1 MHINRRLSSDRTI
14 GLSAVAGFAFIFFGT
29 LLALLPQ
36 AASTASAV
44 VIIAL
49 FVVAIVAFSVATTG
63 LIGRLKENR
72 RLQRESQASI
82 KKYLLTLQRQL
93 TDLGETQSASTAQLA
108 DLQEAH
114 NASTAQLSDLKKAH
128 NASTAQLSD
137 EVRNATRTLPVPAP
151 ELEAEHGR
159 LLQLVEDLKSEHADK
174 AREAEER
181 YLERQFDLVALD
193 GRNWHSFS
201 GSEVKK
207 LAETQFNAKPL
218 AVYEMLEAHSI
229 FEKINMTS
237 LRGLASELRK
247 LGYTA
252 KSQHVL
258 RVVLSR
264 KHNEKLASAVALRD
278 EEVKIFSGAFKP
290 EPQGPYEHFTPK
302 PNCILH
308 VVGKVL
314 PTTQSGYTLRTH
326 YTALA
331 QIQSGL
337 EVHVCNQV
345 GDAVNADAAAQMDV
359 DGVTYHLPTGPI
371 RLNTPLT
378 TWLSANVEELARV
391 VAEVRPAVLHAHS
404 DFFNA
409 LSARAVGDYFEIPVI
424 YESRGFWEES
434 WLSRMAQASGIE
446 DIEAFSSRWG
456 VPDTYAWRRERE
468 RDCREAADHV
478 FTLAEVMKRRITA
491 EGCPEEKT
499 SVVPNAVSGDQFP
512 VQTRNAEL
520 AGRLGIQGD
529 EIVIGYISSLVEYE
543 GVPVLIDAFR
553 QLRERL
559 SVPVRLLVVGDGP
572 VLDSLKAT
580 AASLGL
586 HDALFTGRV
595 PHEDILGYY
604 GLIDIFVV
612 PRTAAAVCQLVTP
625 LKPFEAFATGR
636 TIVMSDVDALKE
648 IAEASGSAALF
659 QAGNSD
665 SLADVLSD
673 LVSSPETRSKMAAAG
688 AAWVRE
694 SRSWEANA
702 AVYNNQYANLAANA
716 IRV

>member
-1 MHINRRLSSDRTI
+1 M
-14 GLSAVAGFAFIFFGT
+14 A
-29 LLALLPQ
+29 
-36 AASTASAV
+36 
-44 VIIAL
+44 IITL
-49 FVVAIVAFSVATTG
+49 FVVAIVAFSFASTG

-72 RLQRESQASI
+72 RLQRESQASV

-93 TDLGETQSASTAQLA
+93 ADVTQAQS
-108 DLQEAH
+108 
-114 NASTAQLSDLKKAH
+114 ASTAQLSDLKEAYG
-128 NASTAQLSD
+128 ASTAQLAELKKTHRASMAALTKQVEGTTKTVSVAD
-137 EVRNATRTLPVPAP
+137 P
-151 ELEAEHGR
+151 ELEAERER
-159 LLQLVEDLKSEHADK
+159 LLQLVENHKSEL
-174 AREAEER
+174 EEKVQEVEVR
-181 YLERQFDLVALD
+181 HLERQFNLVALD
-193 GRNWHSFS
+193 GSNWHLFS

-218 AVYEMLEAHSI
+218 AVYEMLEAHAC
-229 FEKINMTS
+229 FDKINMTS

-258 RVVLSR
+258 RVVLDR
-264 KHNEKLASAVALRD
+264 KPNEKLASAISLRD
-278 EEVKIFSGAFKP
+278 EEVKIFTGAYKP
-290 EPQGPYEHFTPK
+290 APQGPYERFAPK

-345 GDAVNADAAAQMDV
+345 GDAVNADVAEQV
-359 DGVTYHLPTGPI
+359 ELDGVTYHLPTGPI
-371 RLNTPLT
+371 RVNTPLT

-391 VAEVRPAVLHAHS
+391 VSEVRPAVLHAHS

-456 VPDTYAWRRERE
+456 TPDTYAWRRERE

-491 EGCPEEKT
+491 EGCPEDKT

-520 AGRLGIQGD
+520 AGELGIQSD

-543 GVPVLIDAFR
+543 GVPVLIEAFN

-559 SVPVRLLVVGDGP
+559 NVPVRLLVVGDGP
-572 VLDSLKAT
+572 VLDALKTT

-595 PHEDILGYY
+595 PHDDILDYY

-659 QAGNSD
+659 EAGNSG
-665 SLADVLSD
+665 SLADVLFE
-673 LVSSPETRSKMAAAG
+673 LVSSPETRSQMAAAG

-702 AVYNNQYANLAANA
+702 AVYNHQYANLAANA

>member
-1 MHINRRLSSDRTI
+1 MLLNNRRLSSDKYI
-14 GLSAVAGFAFIFFGT
+14 GLSAVAGIGFIFVG
-29 LLALLPQ
+29 LLVGLLPQ
-36 AASTASAV
+36 AGSPANIAA
-44 VIIAL
+44 IIAL
-49 FVVAIVAFSVATTG
+49 FAVGLVALGFATAG
-63 LIGRLKENR
+63 FLARLKGNR

-93 TDLGETQSASTAQLA
+93 TELKENQVASAGQRFDLIERPLSTSPAVNNELQSENERLTKLVQDRDSVH
-108 DLQEAH
+108 DEK
-114 NASTAQLSDLKKAH
+114 LK
-128 NASTAQLSD
+128 
-137 EVRNATRTLPVPAP
+137 
-151 ELEAEHGR
+151 ELEKLHLIR
-159 LLQLVEDLKSEHADK
+159 H
-174 AREAEER
+174 
-181 YLERQFDLVALD
+181 FDLVSLD
-193 GRNWHSFS
+193 GKSWASFS
-201 GSEVKK
+201 LPEVKK
-207 LAETQFNAKPL
+207 LAELQYSTNPL
-218 AVYEMLEAHSI
+218 AVYEMLEAHSYFGNI
-229 FEKINMTS
+229 AIAA

-247 LGYTA
+247 LGYTT
-252 KSQHVL
+252 KSQNVL
-258 RVVLSR
+258 RVVLDR
-264 KHNEKLASAVALRD
+264 KPNEKLADAIQLRD
-278 EEVKIFSGAFKP
+278 EEVSLFSGTFKP
-290 EPQGPYEHFTPK
+290 QVQGPYEVFEPK
-302 PNCILH
+302 PNRILH

-331 QIQSGL
+331 QINSGL

-345 GDAVNADAAAQMDV
+345 GDAINTDVPEQVEV

-371 RLNTPLT
+371 RLNTALT

-404 DFFNA
+404 DFLNA
-409 LSARAVGDYFEIPVI
+409 MSARAVGDYFGIPVI

-434 WLSRMAQASGIE
+434 WLSRMAQANGIE
-446 DIEAFSSRWG
+446 DIESFSERWG
-456 VPDTYAWRRERE
+456 SPDTYAWRRERE
-468 RDCREAADHV
+468 HDCREAADHV
-478 FTLAEVMKRRITA
+478 FTLAEVMKRRITE
-491 EGCPEEKT
+491 EGCPPDKT

-512 VQTRNAEL
+512 VQTRNAGL
-520 AGRLGIQGD
+520 ADSLGIQMD

-543 GVPVLIDAFR
+543 GVPVLIEAFS
-553 QLRERL
+553 QLRQRL
-559 SVPVRLLVVGDGP
+559 NIPVRLLVVGDGP
-572 VLDSLKAT
+572 VLASLKA
-580 AASLGL
+580 AAKSLGL
-586 HDALFTGRV
+586 QDAIFTGRV

-659 QAGNSD
+659 QAENSQ

-673 LVSSPETRSKMAAAG
+673 LVESPETRTQMAATG

-702 AVYNNQYANLAANA
+702 AVYNHQYANLAANA